1 MNQEQRPAGSS
12 VPGAAASMGQ
22 FSRPTRDWFLGAF
35 SEPTPAQ
42 AGAWNAISSGSHALV
57 VAPTGSG
64 KTLAAFLWAL
74 DRLLVSASH
83 APDPAA
89 EAPAKGKR
97 VRAPKRKTRVLYISP
112 LKALGVDVERNLRSP
127 LIGITQ
133 TAKRLE
139 LPAPLITVGVRSG
152 DTPAGDRRALLANP
166 PDILITTPE
175 SLFLMLTSKARETLA
190 EVDTIIIDEV
200 HAVAGTKRGAH
211 LAVSLERL
219 DALLPKPAQRIGL
232 SATVEPRE
240 LVAQFLAGSA
250 PVEIVAPPARKNWDL
265 TVSVPVE
272 DMSDLQGAAGAFDSG
287 PASGLQPQAS
297 IWPHVEEKIVD
308 LVLANQSTIVFAN
321 SRRLAERLTARLNE
335 IHSERQLVA
344 VGGGWDDP
352 GPEGQ
357 AGAAGTP
364 GGPPSGIPASTAT
377 PAHMM
382 AQAGSSAGADPVL
395 ARAHHGSVSKDQRAL
410 IEDDLKSGRLRCV
423 VATSSLE
430 LGIDMG
436 AVDLVVQVESPPSV
450 ASGLQRVGR
459 AGHQVGEISQ
469 GVLFPKHRADLVH
482 TAITVERMLDGK
494 IERLSIPANPLDIL
508 AQQTVAATAL
518 GSIDV
523 EEWFSTVRR
532 SAPFASLPRSAFEAT
547 LDLLAG
553 RYPSDEFAELRPRI
567 IWDRNAGTIEGR
579 PGAQRL
585 AVTSGGTI
593 PDRGLFGVYI
603 IGTEQ
608 EGSASPSDD
617 GKPAR
622 APKGGR
628 RVGELDEE
636 MVYESRVGDVFALG
650 ATSWKIEDITHD
662 RVLVSPAFGQPGKLP
677 FWKGDSLGRPVDLG
691 RALGAFVRELS
702 ASDVGPAT
710 ERCKASG
717 LDEFAANNLIQYL
730 SEQKQ
735 ATEVVPS
742 DTTLVVERFHDELGD
757 WRVILHS
764 PFGMPVH
771 APWAL
776 AVGQRLHQRYGLDGS
791 AMAADD
797 GIVLRVPM
805 MEDEPPGAELFLF
818 DPEELEQ
825 LVTAE
830 VGGSALFASRFRE
843 CAARALLLPRQTPGK
858 RQPLWQQRQRSA
870 QLLDV
875 ARKYPTFPIVLETVR
890 ECLQDVYDLP
900 ALKDIA
906 ASVERRELRIVQTTT
921 QQPSPF
927 AKSLLFGYVAQF
939 LYEGD
944 SPLAERRAAALA
956 LDSTLL
962 NELLGRVELRELLD
976 AKVIEATER
985 ELQRLAPD
993 RRARGMEGVADL
1005 LRLLGPLA
1013 PEETAAR
1020 LQGAAVVGQGAPPGG
1035 QDAAGAGQNI
1045 AGVGLDEAGDALAVP
1060 ADAGPNETGF
1070 DESGPAE
1077 TPSASAAATVEEAAA
1092 HLAVLQRANRAI
1104 KVNIG
1109 GVERFAAVEDAARL
1123 RDAIGVP
1130 LPMGVPLA
1138 FIEPVAD
1145 PLGDLVSRYARTHG
1159 PFTAA
1164 EAAARLGLGVAVVGT
1179 ALKRLAAD
1187 GRVVEGEF
1195 RPHAAPPEAAPLEAA
1210 EPDSNGD
1217 RDASLDTGEPGGP
1230 HPADG
1235 PAAGSPASDVP
1246 HIVDSEWC
1254 DAEVL
1259 RKLRRR
1265 SLAALRAEVEP
1276 VDAAAYGRFLPA
1288 WQHVRTPGGGRGQP
1302 SLRGLDGII
1311 TAIDQLSGVPVPAS
1325 AWEPLVLA
1333 TRVSNYQPAMLD
1345 ELMAAGEVLWSG
1357 AGALPGN
1364 DGWISL
1370 HLADSV
1376 ELTLNPAPGFEPG
1389 DAGQRLL
1396 DHLRNNGGGYFFR
1409 QLTEVAGGM
1418 DAVLGD
1424 QEVVAALW
1432 DLAWAGRITG
1442 DTFAPVR
1449 ALIAG
1454 GHTAHRQVAR
1464 APRARAPR
1472 LSRLGRSHGTGLM
1485 GSAGLAGGRYGPQGA
1500 ATPPTAAGRWS
1511 ALPEPELDATIHARA
1526 TAELLLDRYGVVTRG
1541 SVMAEQ
1547 ILGGFGLMYKVLA
1560 RLEEAGRC
1568 RRGYFIEHLGAAQFA
1583 VPATVDRLRSYSEDT
1598 QLAKADPVALALAAT
1613 DPANPYG
1620 AALPWPALQDD
1631 AGTGHRPGRK
1641 AGALVVLV
1649 DGALVLYVERGGK
1662 TLLAFSDDEAVL
1674 AAAGAAL
1681 VGVVTRGAVDK
1692 LIMEKVNGHG
1702 ILDTPVAAALSGAGA
1717 YSTPKGLRIRA

>member
-1 MNQEQRPAGSS
+1 MP
-12 VPGAAASMGQ
+12 VGAMAR
-22 FSRPTRDWFLGAF
+22 FSRSTREWFLGAF
-35 SEPTPAQ
+35 RTPTPAQ
-42 AGAWNAISSGSHALV
+42 EGAWKAISSGSHALV

-74 DRLLVSASH
+74 DRLL
-83 APDPAA
+83 AA
-89 EAPAKGKR
+89 APAEPVDLPGADAGNGRGKR
-97 VRAPKRKTRVLYISP
+97 NRALKRKTRVLYISP
-112 LKALGVDVERNLRSP
+112 LKALGVDVERNLRAP

-133 TAKRLE
+133 TARRLE
-139 LPAPLITVGVRSG
+139 LPAPHITVGVRSG
-152 DTPAGDRRALLANP
+152 DTTTADRRSLLSNP

-175 SLFLMLTSKARETLA
+175 SLFLMLTSRARETLA
-190 EVDTIIIDEV
+190 EVDTVIVDEV

-250 PVEIVAPPARKNWDL
+250 PVEIVAPPSKKNWDL

-272 DMSDLQGAAGAFDSG
+272 DMSDLQGASAAFDSG

-308 LVLANQSTIVFAN
+308 LVLGNQSTIVFAN

-335 IHSERQLVA
+335 IHAERQLIA
-344 VGGGWDDP
+344 AGGGWD
-352 GPEGQ
+352 
-357 AGAAGTP
+357 TP
-364 GGPPSGIPASTAT
+364 QPALTATSTAT

-382 AQAGSSAGADPVL
+382 AQAGSTSGAEPVL

-459 AGHQVGEISQ
+459 AGHQVGEVSQ

-482 TAITVERMLDGK
+482 TAITVERMLGGK
-494 IERLSIPANPLDIL
+494 IERLSVPANPLDIL

-523 EEWFSTVRR
+523 EEWFATVRR
-532 SAPFASLPRSAFEAT
+532 SAPFSSLPRSAFEAT

-603 IGTEQ
+603 IGTEV
-608 EGSASPSDD
+608 EGTGSSGAADSPGAAGNHGPGGRS
-617 GKPAR
+617 PAG
-622 APKGGR
+622 AAAKGGR

-636 MVYESRVGDVFALG
+636 MVYESRVGDIFALG

-702 ASDVGPAT
+702 ASDVGPAV

-717 LDEFAANNLIQYL
+717 LDDFAANNLLQYL
-730 SEQKQ
+730 SEQRQ

-757 WRVILHS
+757 WRVVLHS

-776 AVGQRLHQRYGLDGS
+776 AVGQRLHQRYGIDGS

-825 LVTAE
+825 IVTEE

-843 CAARALLLPRQTPGK
+843 CAARALLLPRQNPGK

-870 QLLDV
+870 QLLEV
-875 ARKYPTFPIVLETVR
+875 ARKYPSFPIVLETVR

-956 LDSTLL
+956 LDSSLL

-976 AKVIEATER
+976 ARVIEATER

-993 RRARGMEGVADL
+993 RRVRGMEGVADL
-1005 LRLLGPLA
+1005 LRLLGPLTA
-1013 PEETAAR
+1013 EEVAAR
-1020 LQGAAVVGQGAPPGG
+1020 LEQPPAARAAVGQQTP
-1035 QDAAGAGQNI
+1035 
-1045 AGVGLDEAGDALAVP
+1045 DEAP
-1060 ADAGPNETGF
+1060 EADVEH
-1070 DESGPAE
+1070 
-1077 TPSASAAATVEEAAA
+1077 ASVAEAAA
-1092 HLAVLQRANRAI
+1092 HLMALQRANRAL

-1159 PFTAA
+1159 PFTSA
-1164 EAAARLGLGVAVVGT
+1164 EAAERLGLGVAVVSS

-1195 RPHAAPPEAAPLEAA
+1195 RPHAQQQESSESSAAPSLTTAA
-1210 EPDSNGD
+1210 
-1217 RDASLDTGEPGGP
+1217 A
-1230 HPADG
+1230 
-1235 PAAGSPASDVP
+1235 
-1246 HIVDSEWC
+1246 SEWC

-1276 VDAAAYGRFLPA
+1276 VDATAYGRFLPA
-1288 WQHVRTPGGGRGQP
+1288 WQNVRTSPGLSRQ
-1302 SLRGLDGII
+1302 SALRGLDGIM
-1311 TAIDQLSGVPVPAS
+1311 TAVDQLSGVPVPAS

-1333 TRVSNYQPAMLD
+1333 SRVADYQPSMLD

-1364 DGWISL
+1364 DGWVSL
-1370 HLADSV
+1370 HVADSA
-1376 ELTLNPAPGFEPG
+1376 ELTLNPNPDYEPG
-1389 DAGQRLL
+1389 DAQRRLL

-1409 QLTEVAGGM
+1409 QLTDIAGGM
-1418 DAVLGD
+1418 DAVLND
-1424 QEVVAALW
+1424 ADVVAALW
-1432 DLAWAGRITG
+1432 DLVWAGRITG

-1464 APRARAPR
+1464 TPRARAPR
-1472 LSRLGRSHGTGLM
+1472 MSRLGRAHGTGLF
-1485 GSAGLAGGRYGPQGA
+1485 GSPGLTGGRYGSASSLA
-1500 ATPPTAAGRWS
+1500 ATPPLAAGRWS
-1511 ALPEPELDATIHARA
+1511 ALPAPELDPTIHARA

-1541 SVMAEQ
+1541 SVMAEN

-1583 VPATVDRLRSYSEDT
+1583 VPATVDRLRSFVEDT
-1598 QLAKADPVALALAAT
+1598 QLAKPEPVALALAAT

-1620 AALPWPALQDD
+1620 AALPWPVLNID

-1641 AGALVVLV
+1641 AGALVVMV
-1649 DGALVLYVERGGK
+1649 DGALVFYVERGGK
-1662 TLLAFSDDEAVL
+1662 TLLAFSDDPDIL
-1674 AAAGAAL
+1674 AAAAAAL
-1681 VGVVTRGAVDK
+1681 VGVVQRRAIDK
-1692 LIMEKVNGHG
+1692 LVMEKVNGHG
-1702 ILDTPVAAALSGAGA
+1702 ILDTAAAAALTGAGA

>member
-1 MNQEQRPAGSS
+1 MNQEQRPAGSGGS
-12 VPGAAASMGQ
+12 GAAAPMGQ

-74 DRLLVSASH
+74 DRLLASESH
-83 APDPAA
+83 APEPVAA

-97 VRAPKRKTRVLYISP
+97 TRAPKRKTRVLYISP

-133 TAKRLE
+133 TAKRLG

-152 DTPAGDRRALLANP
+152 DTPAADRRTLLSNP

-175 SLFLMLTSKARETLA
+175 SLFLMLTSKARETLT

-219 DALLPKPAQRIGL
+219 DALLPKAAQRIGL
-232 SATVEPRE
+232 SATVEPKE

-335 IHSERQLVA
+335 IYAERQLIA

-352 GPEGQ
+352 P
-357 AGAAGTP
+357 P
-364 GGPPSGIPASTAT
+364 GGDGPGTLEAARVPASTAT

-608 EGSASPSDD
+608 EGAASPAED
-617 GKPAR
+617 GKPSR

-636 MVYESRVGDVFALG
+636 MVYESRVGDIFALG

-702 ASDVGPAT
+702 ASDAGPAT

-717 LDEFAANNLIQYL
+717 LDDFAANNLIQYL
-730 SEQKQ
+730 TEQKQ

-825 LVTAE
+825 IVTAE

-906 ASVERRELRIVQTTT
+906 ASVERRELRILQTTT

-1020 LQGAAVVGQGAPPGG
+1020 LQGAAVSQEAAVSQGAAVE
-1035 QDAAGAGQNI
+1035 Q
-1045 AGVGLDEAGDALAVP
+1045 GVVETEADVEA
-1060 ADAGPNETGF
+1060 T
-1070 DESGPAE
+1070 PAE
-1077 TPSASAAATVEEAAA
+1077 SAATVAEAAA
-1092 HLAVLQRANRAI
+1092 HLAALQRANRAI

-1195 RPHAAPPEAAPLEAA
+1195 RPHVTPPSAAPPASRLAGAPGLAGNVQADAALQVSGLLEAGHRA
-1210 EPDSNGD
+1210 
-1217 RDASLDTGEPGGP
+1217 AVA
-1230 HPADG
+1230 PADG
-1235 PAAGSPASDVP
+1235 EAAQATEKPAQPTDEVVPPPGEAPAPDVP
-1246 HIVDSEWC
+1246 HAIASEWC

-1259 RKLRRR
+1259 RRLRRR

-1311 TAIDQLSGVPVPAS
+1311 TAVDQLSGVPVPAS

-1333 TRVSNYQPAMLD
+1333 TRVSDYQPAMLD

-1370 HLADSV
+1370 HLADSA
-1376 ELTLNPAPGFEPG
+1376 ELTLNPAPEFEPG
-1389 DAGQRLL
+1389 DAAQRLL
-1396 DHLRNNGGGYFFR
+1396 DHLRNNGGGYFYR
-1409 QLTEVAGGM
+1409 QLTEIAGGM
-1418 DAVLGD
+1418 DAVLSD

-1485 GSAGLAGGRYGPQGA
+1485 GSPGLAGGRYGTQGA

-1511 ALPEPELDATIHARA
+1511 ALPEPELDPTIHARA

-1598 QLAKADPVALALAAT
+1598 QLAKPEPVALALAAT

-1620 AALPWPALQDD
+1620 AALPWPALKED

-1662 TLLAFSDDEAVL
+1662 TLLAFSDDDSVL

-1692 LIMEKVNGHG
+1692 LIMEKVNGHDL
-1702 ILDTPVAAALSGAGA
+1702 LDTPVAAALSSAGA